1 MNWEIFVLRWCRFD
15 DARTTNL
22 QRSPVRKLKKLQT
35 EDLELWMFILHI
47 YIYTCSYM
55 YIQCIYYIHV
65 YYLCKYY
72 IIHISYMHTY
82 THVYLCI
89 YVNVYSSI
97 CRHIE

>member
-47 YIYTCSYM
+47 YIHAH
-55 YIQCIYYIHV
+55 ICIYNV
-65 YYLCKYY
+65 YT
-72 IIHISYMHTY
+72 IYM
-82 THVYLCI
+82 CII
-89 YVNVYSSI
+89 YVNI
-97 CRHIE
+97 I